1 MTRIGALLALAL
13 AAAPA
18 AALAADPPAPA
29 PPAAAAPA
37 PPKKLE
43 GVVVEGQRKPF
54 HKCSDRDAPCI
65 AAVVAELKK
74 RYPEQLKVWCFRQK
88 MDEMRNAMNAE
99 AYAGPYDPNGGATAQ
114 FNRAPVIRQV
124 CAPDPR

>member
-1 MTRIGALLALAL
+1 MTAIGLLLALTL

-18 AALAADPPAPA
+18 AAPATDPPAPSA
-29 PPAAAAPA
+29 APAASA

-43 GVVVEGQRKPF
+43 GVVVEGQRKPL
-54 HKCSDRDAPCI
+54 HKCDSKDAPCI

-88 MDEMRNAMNAE
+88 MDEMRDAMNMQTFAS
-99 AYAGPYDPNGGATAQ
+99 PSDPGGGATAQ

-124 CAPDPR
+124 CAPDPK